1 MKGAC
6 IMPFCTNCGN
16 KYNQGTRF
24 CPSCGAPTGEAASAS
39 EPKQQSYQ
47 QQSYQQ
53 QSYQQPNYQQNYQA
67 NQQQSY
73 QQPAYQ
79 APAGSDVQEN
89 KVMGILAYL
98 SFLVLIPLFA
108 AKESPFA
115 RFHTNQGLVLAIG
128 EIGTIIACSILSA
141 IFIALY
147 AWVLAVIIDVI
158 MWLLLVGFTVFAV
171 LGLVSA
177 CRGQMKPLPIFG
189 NIKILK

>member
-1 MKGAC
+1 
-6 IMPFCTNCGN
+6 MPFCTNCGN
-16 KYNQGTRF
+16 KYNQGTKF

-39 EPKQQSYQ
+39 EPK
-47 QQSYQQ
+47 
-53 QSYQQPNYQQNYQA
+53 
-67 NQQQSY
+67 QQSY

-158 MWLLLVGFTVFAV
+158 MWLLLVGFTVFAC

-177 CRGQMKPLPIFG
+177 CRGHMKPLPIFG

>member
-1 MKGAC
+1 
-6 IMPFCTNCGN
+6 MPFCTNCGN
-16 KYNQGTRF
+16 KYNQGTNF

-39 EPKQQSYQ
+39 EPK
-47 QQSYQQ
+47 Q

>member
-1 MKGAC
+1 
-6 IMPFCTNCGN
+6 MPFCTNCGN
-16 KYNQGTRF
+16 KYNQGTKF

-39 EPKQQSYQ
+39 EPK
-47 QQSYQQ
+47 Q

-108 AKESPFA
+108 ARESPFA

-128 EIGTIIACSILSA
+128 EIGTIIACSILA
-141 IFIALY
+141 QYFIALY
-147 AWVLAVIIDVI
+147 AWVWPYNRRDNV
-158 MWLLLVGFTVFAV
+158 LLLVGLRYFR
-171 LGLVSA
+171 A
-177 CRGQMKPLPIFG
+177 CLYLPAAPDEALPIFG

>member
-1 MKGAC
+1 
-6 IMPFCTNCGN
+6 MPFCTNCGN
-16 KYNQGTRF
+16 KYNQGTKF

-39 EPKQQSYQ
+39 EPK
-47 QQSYQQ
+47 Q

-128 EIGTIIACSILSA
+128 EIGYDKSTES
-141 IFIALY
+141 
-147 AWVLAVIIDVI
+147 
-158 MWLLLVGFTVFAV
+158 
-171 LGLVSA
+171 
-177 CRGQMKPLPIFG
+177 K
-189 NIKILK
+189 

>member
-1 MKGAC
+1 
-6 IMPFCTNCGN
+6 MPFCTNCGN
-16 KYNQGTRF
+16 KYNQGTKS

-39 EPKQQSYQ
+39 EPK
-47 QQSYQQ
+47 Q

-171 LGLVSA
+171 LGLVSD
-177 CRGQMKPLPIFG
+177 CRGPMKPLPIFG

>member
-1 MKGAC
+1 
-6 IMPFCTNCGN
+6 MPFCTNCGN
-16 KYNQGTRF
+16 KYNQGTKF

-47 QQSYQQ
+47 Q
-53 QSYQQPNYQQNYQA
+53 PNYQQNYQA
-67 NQQQSY
+67 NQQQSYQQQSY

>member
-1 MKGAC
+1 
-6 IMPFCTNCGN
+6 MPFCTNCGN
-16 KYNQGTRF
+16 KYNQGTKF

-47 QQSYQQ
+47 Q
-53 QSYQQPNYQQNYQA
+53 PNYQQNYQA
-67 NQQQSY
+67 NQQQSYQQQSY

-128 EIGTIIACSILSA
+128 EIGTIIACSILRA

>member
-1 MKGAC
+1 
-6 IMPFCTNCGN
+6 MPFCTNCGN
-16 KYNQGTRF
+16 KYNQGTKF

-39 EPKQQSYQ
+39 EPK
-47 QQSYQQ
+47 Q

-128 EIGTIIACSILSA
+128 TIIACSILSA

>member
-1 MKGAC
+1 
-6 IMPFCTNCGN
+6 MPFCTNCGN
-16 KYNQGTRF
+16 KYNQGTKF

-47 QQSYQQ
+47 Q
-53 QSYQQPNYQQNYQA
+53 PNYQQNYQA
-67 NQQQSY
+67 NQQQSYQQQSY

-128 EIGTIIACSILSA
+128 EIGTIIACYILRA
-141 IFIALY
+141 IFFALY
-147 AWVLAVIIDVI
+147 AWVLAVIINVI